1 MEKSKND
8 QELLKQYGKTARKV
22 LDIIEKGRKE
32 KGPDDKRPADRESEK
47 ER

>member
-1 MEKSKND
+1 MAE
-8 QELLKQYGKTARKV
+8 QENNKDLLKQYGKTARKV

-32 KGPDDKRPADRESEK
+32 KGPNNKRPADRESEK

>member
-1 MEKSKND
+1 MEE
-8 QELLKQYGKTARKV
+8 QENNKDLLKQYGKTARKV

-32 KGPDDKRPADRESEK
+32 KGSNNKRPADRESEK

>member
-1 MEKSKND
+1 MEE
-8 QELLKQYGKTARKV
+8 QENNKDLLKQYGKTARKV

-32 KGPDDKRPADRESEK
+32 KGPNNKRPADRESEK